1 MNRLAT
7 ARAKAIAAA
16 TLDSACLI
24 CTEPYPAA
32 HLLRPT
38 VANEVTVCPACVFD
52 DNLWMEAFPQRL
64 ALEFDCLTRA
74 DLAIPAAWTAV
85 AAVLACAAGPA
96 IHAALEHTAPPSH
109 WADPGD
115 LWIWLPPTNRPA
127 ALADLPPGSSLR
139 AVTAALEAAHPNLR
153 AQFQSRLEAE
163 LNSPFPQNPDCL
175 VEPLWPAAI
184 AYAITFATD
193 KIERRR
199 QRPPALNFFDCI
211 QERALAD
218 HLAHLGSTLAA
229 ARTMDALIT
238 LEFGAQAV
246 ATALG
251 WSAGEL
257 G

>member
-1 MNRLAT
+1 MKQLAA
-7 ARAKAIAAA
+7 ARAKAVAAA
-16 TLDSACLI
+16 KADSACLI
-24 CTEPYPAA
+24 CTEPFPAA

-38 VANEVTVCPACVFD
+38 TANEVTVCPACIFD
-52 DNLWMEAFPQRL
+52 DNLWMQAFPQRL
-64 ALEFDCLTRA
+64 ALEFDRLTQA

-96 IHAALEHTAPPSH
+96 IHTALEHTAPPSH
-109 WADPGD
+109 WADPGT

-127 ALADLPPGSSLR
+127 ALADLPPAAPLR
-139 AVTAALEAAHPNLR
+139 AVTAALEASHPNLR
-153 AQFQSRLEAE
+153 AQFHRRLETE
-163 LNSPFPQNPDCL
+163 LNTPFRQNPDCL

-193 KIERRR
+193 RIERQA

-218 HLAHLGSTLAA
+218 HLAHLGSQLAA
-229 ARTMDALIT
+229 HRSMDALIT
-238 LEFGAQAV
+238 LEFGAQVV

-257 G
+257 A